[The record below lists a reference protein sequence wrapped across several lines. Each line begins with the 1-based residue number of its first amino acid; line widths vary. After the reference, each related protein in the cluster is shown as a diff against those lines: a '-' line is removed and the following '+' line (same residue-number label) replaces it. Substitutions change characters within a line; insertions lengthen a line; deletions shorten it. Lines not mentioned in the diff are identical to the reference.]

1 MPNNVPPRFCLLVPV
16 KPPAR
21 AKSRLA
27 PLGEQVRRSLVTAF
41 VTDTVTAALASRDV
55 GAVLVVT
62 DDHVL
67 AGDVRD
73 LGADVVPDGVTD
85 DLNGSLVQAAAEAR
99 RRWPDLVPAAICA
112 DLPSLVAQDLT
123 AALEVAARHRVSFV
137 ADADGRG
144 TTLFAATSPEA
155 FEPRFGA
162 GSREAHLADGAHEIR
177 EVVVPSLRRD
187 VDTPEDLAAAA
198 RLGLRGRTAEV
209 VAGLRLAAMQATV
222 SSFDPETFDG
232 AVLLDDGVELPFSGD
247 ALTGSGIRLL
257 RPGQRVR
264 LETSGD
270 GADVRVE
277 RLQIITL
284 S

>member
-1 MPNNVPPRFCLLVPV
+1 MPHTSSPRFCLLVPV

-27 PLGEQVRRSLVTAF
+27 PLGEEVRRSLVTAF
-41 VTDTVTAALASRDV
+41 VTDTVTAALACPEV

-67 AGDVRD
+67 AGDLRA

-99 RRWPDLVPAAICA
+99 RRWPDLMTAAICA
-112 DLPSLVAQDLT
+112 DLPSLLTQDLT
-123 AALEVAARHRVSFV
+123 AALAVAARHRVSFV
-137 ADADGRG
+137 ADAEGRG
-144 TTLFAATSPEA
+144 TTLFAAASPDA
-155 FEPRFGA
+155 FEPRFGP
-162 GSREAHLADGAHEIR
+162 GSREAHLSDGAHEIV
-177 EVVVPSLRRD
+177 EVVVPTLRRD
-187 VDTPEDLAAAA
+187 VDTPEDLADAA
-198 RLGLRGRTAEV
+198 RLGLRGRTDV
-209 VAGLRLAAMQATV
+209 TVRGLRLAGMQGTV

-232 AVLLDDGVELPFSGD
+232 AVLLDDGVELPFTGD

-270 GADVRVE
+270 GADVRIE
-277 RLQIITL
+277 RLQVITL